1 MRGGRLCPVEAEL
14 DDRNVGFGVHPPEN
28 TPCAVVEAALA
39 VEADPRGRHM
49 RRDLPGEG
57 GRAARRIENL
67 EERAGKAGEIVD
79 RLRALRGRDEDSPR
93 LPVCGEAEDRLRP
106 GDPVALRGPFGAGW
120 PLDKAEGKNLILVAG
135 GIGMAPLR
143 PLLLTLLHQREKFGD
158 ITLING
164 ARTPELLSYGADR
177 ADWTQRD
184 DLLYVETVDVPVE
197 GWEGRTG
204 FVPAVL
210 EEEAPSAKNAVAV
223 TCGPPIMIKF
233 TLPVFEKLG
242 FAPDAVVT
250 TLERRMKCGIGIC
263 GRCNIGHKYVCVDGP
278 VFTLAELNELPAEL

>member
-1 MRGGRLCPVEAEL
+1 MSGPSTLFPPAAARGKLIPQVGKVLDVVPEATDIVSVRVELSEL
-14 DDRNVGFGVHPPEN
+14 PTYGPGQVGQLGIFGV
-28 TPCAVVEAALA
+28 
-39 VEADPRGRHM
+39 
-49 RRDLPGEG
+49 
-57 GRAARRIENL
+57 
-67 EERAGKAGEIVD
+67 
-79 RLRALRGRDEDSPR
+79 
-93 LPVCGEAEDRLRP
+93 GEATFVISSAPHEREYLQFTVARVGEVTRAIHDLSP
-106 GDPVALRGPFGAGW
+106 GDTVGVRA
-120 PLDKAEGKNLILVAG
+120 PLGKGFPYRDWYGKNIVVAGG

-143 PLLLTLLHQREKFGD
+143 PVLLTLLNERDKFGE
-158 ITLING
+158 ITLIYG

-177 ADWTQRD
+177 ADWTQRG
-184 DLLYVETVDVPVE
+184 DLHYVETIDAPVD

-210 EEEAPSAKNAVAV
+210 EEEAPSAKEAIAI

-233 TLPVFEKLG
+233 TLPVFERLG
-242 FAPDAVVT
+242 FAPERVVT

>member
-1 MRGGRLCPVEAEL
+1 MSDPSILYPAAAARGKLIPQVGRVIDVVPEATDIVSIRIEL
-14 DDRNVGFGVHPPEN
+14 PELPTFEPGQVGQLGIFGV
-28 TPCAVVEAALA
+28 
-39 VEADPRGRHM
+39 
-49 RRDLPGEG
+49 
-57 GRAARRIENL
+57 
-67 EERAGKAGEIVD
+67 
-79 RLRALRGRDEDSPR
+79 
-93 LPVCGEAEDRLRP
+93 GEATFVISSAPHEREYIQFTVAKVGEVTQAIHDLSP
-106 GDPVALRGPFGAGW
+106 GDAVGVRA
-120 PLDKAEGKNLILVAG
+120 PLGKGFLYRDWYGKNVVIAGG

-143 PLLLTLLHQREKFGD
+143 PLLLTLLNERDKFGD
-158 ITLING
+158 VTLIYG

-177 ADWTQRD
+177 ADWTQRG
-184 DLLYVETVDVPVE
+184 DLDYVETIDVPVD

-210 EEEAPSAKNAVAV
+210 EEVAPSADNAVAV

-242 FAPDAVVT
+242 FAPENVVT

-278 VFTLAELNELPAEL
+278 VFTQAELNELPAEL

>member
-1 MRGGRLCPVEAEL
+1 MSDPSTLSPPEVARGKLIPQVGRVLDVVPEATDIVSIRVELPQLPTYEPGQ
-14 DDRNVGFGVHPPEN
+14 VGQLGIFGV
-28 TPCAVVEAALA
+28 
-39 VEADPRGRHM
+39 
-49 RRDLPGEG
+49 
-57 GRAARRIENL
+57 
-67 EERAGKAGEIVD
+67 
-79 RLRALRGRDEDSPR
+79 
-93 LPVCGEAEDRLRP
+93 GEATFVISSAPHEREYLQFTVARVGEVTQAIHDLSP
-106 GDPVALRGPFGAGW
+106 GDAVGVRA
-120 PLDKAEGKNLILVAG
+120 PLGKGFPYRDWYGKNVVIAGG

-143 PLLLTLLHQREKFGD
+143 PLLLTLLHERDEFGD

-177 ADWTQRD
+177 ADWTQRG
-184 DLLYVETVDVPVE
+184 DLHYVETIDVPVE

-210 EEEAPSAKNAVAV
+210 EEEAPSADNAIAV

-242 FAPDAVVT
+242 FAPADVVT